1 MPGLRAIW
9 ALCVTTSN
17 IYDLVFGNSG
27 PIIWDL
33 FLFIRGLGLSF
44 SRTVGKSSVKI
55 SNQSLN
61 GGILKRLLQNNLN
74 QEKNDRLIA

>member
-27 PIIWDL
+27 CRRANLMVNKKRTNCPRVKNKEATL
-33 FLFIRGLGLSF
+33 FVLGLP
-44 SRTVGKSSVKI
+44 
-55 SNQSLN
+55 Q
-61 GGILKRLLQNNLN
+61 RLYLV
-74 QEKNDRLIA
+74 

>member
-27 PIIWDL
+27 YRFHSLGSL
-33 FLFIRGLGLSF
+33 FNQGPFF
-44 SRTVGKSSVKI
+44 SG
-55 SNQSLN
+55 
-61 GGILKRLLQNNLN
+61 
-74 QEKNDRLIA
+74 